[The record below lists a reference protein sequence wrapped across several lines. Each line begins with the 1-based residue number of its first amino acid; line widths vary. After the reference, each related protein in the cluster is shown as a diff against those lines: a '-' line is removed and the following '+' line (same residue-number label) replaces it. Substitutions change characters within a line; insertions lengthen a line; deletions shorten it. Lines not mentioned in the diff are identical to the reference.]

1 MQKMPLKIYINE
13 KYGFLS
19 RLPLKMKY
27 SKNEFSSSYNVNSTF
42 FYHFICS
49 FTKEYLLEL
58 NFVHFVNILLINF
71 EKISI
76 NPRNLLFENFHKY
89 LNYYLSG

>member
-27 SKNEFSSSYNVNSTF
+27 SKNEFSSSYNVNLTF
-42 FYHFICS
+42 FKYFFLFLYLEIFIRVEICS
-49 FTKEYLLEL
+49 FC
-58 NFVHFVNILLINF
+58 
-71 EKISI
+71 
-76 NPRNLLFENFHKY
+76 
-89 LNYYLSG
+89 